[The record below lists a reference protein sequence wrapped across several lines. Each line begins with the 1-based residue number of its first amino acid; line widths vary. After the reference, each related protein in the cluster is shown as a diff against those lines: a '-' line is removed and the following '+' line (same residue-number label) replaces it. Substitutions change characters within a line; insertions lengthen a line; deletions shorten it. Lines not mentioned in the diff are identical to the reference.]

1 LSQIS
6 KQVAKVRI
14 LCEPAKNPNLF
25 LGSFQE
31 KASEIAGPMDDSFK
45 MFNTKTATHK
55 IAATP
60 LFWQA
65 SMIRFMPD
73 TQFSI

>member
-1 LSQIS
+1 
-6 KQVAKVRI
+6 
-14 LCEPAKNPNLF
+14 
-25 LGSFQE
+25 
-31 KASEIAGPMDDSFK
+31 MDDSFK